1 MTTCGEDAKAMT
13 TSMMENKLEWDGGGG
28 AGRKEESSKAS
39 FKLKSE
45 GWEGGSHV
53 KIWKRILAGRESS
66 TDKGLEEGNVASSE
80 IQKKVE
86 QSR

>member
-13 TSMMENKLEWDGGGG
+13 TSMMENKLEWDCG
-28 AGRKEESSKAS
+28 GRKEESSKAS

-80 IQKKVE
+80 IQKEVE